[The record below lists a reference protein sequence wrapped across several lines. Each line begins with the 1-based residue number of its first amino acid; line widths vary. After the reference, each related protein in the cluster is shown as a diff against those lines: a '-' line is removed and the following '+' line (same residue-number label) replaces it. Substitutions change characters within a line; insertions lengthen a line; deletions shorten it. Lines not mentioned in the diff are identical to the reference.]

1 MEAEEARE
9 GAYMALTIYWQP
21 LTAVSSFKYLGR
33 ILPALDYDWPVVVSN
48 LRKLRNKWAHLSRLL
63 GQEGADAK
71 MSGNFYREV
80 VQAVL
85 LFGRRRGWCYHMT
98 EYKDSLWN
106 KSSVWLDY
114 I

>member
-33 ILPALDYDWPVVVSN
+33 ILPALDYDWTVVVSN

-85 LFGRRRGWCYHMT
+85 LFGRRRG
-98 EYKDSLWN
+98 
-106 KSSVWLDY
+106 
-114 I
+114 